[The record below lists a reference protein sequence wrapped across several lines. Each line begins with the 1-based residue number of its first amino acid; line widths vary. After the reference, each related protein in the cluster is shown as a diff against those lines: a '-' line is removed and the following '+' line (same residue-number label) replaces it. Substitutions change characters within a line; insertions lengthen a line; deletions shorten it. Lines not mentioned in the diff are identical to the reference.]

1 VSEILKELVSN
12 VEGASGAILFDS
24 DGEAIL
30 WHGRG
35 DPERLRLRAA
45 YLAVLAQ
52 SCRSALSRL
61 NLGSLD
67 HIIVEYKASIFV
79 LSDVG
84 EGCCFALE
92 LEPKANLAH
101 AIKCIKL
108 VTERIKREILGA

>member
-1 VSEILKELVSN
+1 MSEILKELISDL
-12 VEGASGAILFDS
+12 EGASGAILFDS
-24 DGEAIL
+24 EGEAIL
-30 WHGRG
+30 WHGRS

-52 SCRSALSRL
+52 SCRVALSRL
-61 NLGSLD
+61 DLGSLN
-67 HIIVEYKASIFV
+67 HIIVEYKASLFV

-108 VTERIKREILGA
+108 AADRIKREILDA